1 MSVNVKVS
9 VARIGAARLG
19 MAGLAVAAAVSLA
32 GCGQGVQVES
42 PKDPSNESPC
52 DLVPSQTIHELG
64 FHEEGEETADG
75 CAWKSAGGGVELA
88 IGVVAD
94 RSLQD
99 FRDESTKY
107 SDFGELTVAAHPAVR
122 ANSGDPKADGKCELV
137 VAANG
142 EQAVSAKAKIP
153 SGATA
158 DPCALAQRALDA
170 GVPSWPAAE

>member
-1 MSVNVKVS
+1 MT
-9 VARIGAARLG
+9 RFGAARLG
-19 MAGLAVAAAVSLA
+19 LVGLAVAASLA
-32 GCGQGVQVES
+32 ACGQGEQVAS

-64 FHEEGEETADG
+64 FHEAGEETTDG
-75 CAWKSAGGGVELA
+75 CTWKSAGGGVELA
-88 IGVVAD
+88 VGVEPE
-94 RSLQD
+94 RSVQD
-99 FRDESTKY
+99 FRDEAAKY
-107 SDFGELTVAAHPAVR
+107 SDFGELTVGEHPAVR

-137 VAANG
+137 VAANA

-170 GVPSWPAAE
+170 AVPSWPAAE

>member
-1 MSVNVKVS
+1 MSLNEKVAA
-9 VARIGAARLG
+9 ARIGL
-19 MAGLAVAAAVSLA
+19 AGLAVVSAVSLA
-32 GCGQGVQVES
+32 GCGQDVQVNS

-52 DLVPSQTIHELG
+52 DLVPAQTVHELG
-64 FHEEGEETADG
+64 FHEEGEEAADG
-75 CAWKSAGGGVELA
+75 CTWKTTEGTVQLS
-88 IGVVAD
+88 IGVVPE

-99 FRDESTKY
+99 YRDEAKKY
-107 SDFGELTVAAHPAVR
+107 SDFGELTIAGHPAVR

-142 EQAVSAKAKIP
+142 EQAVSAEAKIP

-158 DPCALAQRALDA
+158 DPCSLANQALEA